1 MKRGQFI
8 GKIHSLLNEFYFATP
23 DVKTRL
29 FDIYATCFYS
39 SSLWNLFSPSTER
52 LYKSFNVAIR
62 IAWDVPRTTHCH
74 FIEPLCSSFHPKTML
89 CSRYVKFHKT
99 LTNCKKSAVR
109 VLAKL
114 CEANAQTVLGANFLN
129 IAQESECNIDEL
141 TPNLVK
147 NAVFYRKIPE
157 DEQWKVPFLMELL
170 SIRSDDILVD
180 NFTNIEFDEII
191 NILCTS

>member
-1 MKRGQFI
+1 MPSILAFYFLTLPI
-8 GKIHSLLNEFYFATP
+8 GKELWIHN
-23 DVKTRL
+23 
-29 FDIYATCFYS
+29 
-39 SSLWNLFSPSTER
+39 W
-52 LYKSFNVAIR
+52 
-62 IAWDVPRTTHCH
+62 
-74 FIEPLCSSFHPKTML
+74 
-89 CSRYVKFHKT
+89 
-99 LTNCKKSAVR
+99 R

-114 CEANAQTVLGANFLN
+114 CEANAQTVLGANLLN